1 MGNDK
6 VITPLLYIDQPNIDR
21 PVAYM
26 QQSYYGTKVEN
37 NSQSEIDE
45 KSVAT
50 TEEYGEKRFERM
62 SVEEK
67 IVYLLD
73 VPEEVPPL
81 KCVIYTKEGNFQGV
95 IIAADE
101 TTVTIKRFGRHDAR
115 VKKSDIV
122 QIKLIGF

>member
-1 MGNDK
+1 MGNDR
-6 VITPLLYIDQPNIDR
+6 VITPLLYIEQPNLDR
-21 PVAYM
+21 PLAYM

-37 NSQSEIDE
+37 NSQSEIKE
-45 KSVAT
+45 ESVAT
-50 TEEYGEKRFERM
+50 TDEYGEKRFERM

-67 IVYLLD
+67 IAYLLD

-81 KCVIYTKEGNFQGV
+81 KCVIYTREGNFQG
-95 IIAADE
+95 IITAGDE

-115 VKKSDIV
+115 VNKGDIV